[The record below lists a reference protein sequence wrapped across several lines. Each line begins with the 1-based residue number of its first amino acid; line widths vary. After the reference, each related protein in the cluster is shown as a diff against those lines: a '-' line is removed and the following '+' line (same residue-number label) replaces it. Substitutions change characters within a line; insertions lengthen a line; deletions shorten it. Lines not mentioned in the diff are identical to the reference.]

1 MRREKA
7 LVSKNRKMQTS
18 LYKYSE
24 SITQEER
31 YHAFVHQALLS
42 SQTILSLT
50 NIEK

>member
-31 YHAFVHQALLS
+31 YHAFAHQALLS

>member
-24 SITQEER
+24 SITQEGS
-31 YHAFVHQALLS
+31 YHAFVDQALPS